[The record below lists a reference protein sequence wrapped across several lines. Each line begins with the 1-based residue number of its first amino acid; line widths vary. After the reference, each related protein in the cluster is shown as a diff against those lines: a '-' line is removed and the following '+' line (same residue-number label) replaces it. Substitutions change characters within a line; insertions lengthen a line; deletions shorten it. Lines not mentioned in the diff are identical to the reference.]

1 MQKILVLDFGGQYNQ
16 LIARRVRDH
25 LSATVSDLENGTARG
40 GSLSLCC
47 DRICW
52 SDRKHGK
59 KKIWMRTNGFGA
71 WNLYQ
76 GAGGGTD
83 PCKVGRRYL

>member
-1 MQKILVLDFGGQYNQ
+1 MELPEADLYHCV
-16 LIARRVRDH
+16 
-25 LSATVSDLENGTARG
+25 ATGYAGVI
-40 GSLSLCC
+40 GSMA
-47 DRICW
+47 
-52 SDRKHGK
+52 K

-76 GAGGGTD
+76 GAGGGAD